1 MQHGTI
7 NKKSTRF
14 IQKPEI
20 FQYTDQKQTSV
31 EDEDWLLAS
40 PADNDRMFSAPKRQ
54 PNVQGSCR
62 QVIFSEP
69 QGVNELVAISEYR
82 VEDD

>member
-1 MQHGTI
+1 MQFGTM

-14 IQKPEI
+14 LQKPEV

-31 EDEDWLLAS
+31 EDEEWLLAS

-54 PNVQGSCR
+54 PNVQDSSREVVFG
-62 QVIFSEP
+62 EK
-69 QGVNELVAISEYR
+69 QGVNELVAIIQHR
-82 VEDD
+82 I

>member
-1 MQHGTI
+1 MQFGTM

-14 IQKPEI
+14 LQKPEV

-31 EDEDWLLAS
+31 EDEEWLLAS

-54 PNVQGSCR
+54 PNVQDSSREVVFG
-62 QVIFSEP
+62 EK
-69 QGVNELVAISEYR
+69 QGVNELVAIIQHR
-82 VEDD
+82 V

>member
-1 MQHGTI
+1 MQFGTM

-14 IQKPEI
+14 LQKPEV

-31 EDEDWLLAS
+31 EDEEWLLAS

-54 PNVQGSCR
+54 PNVQDSSQEVVFG
-62 QVIFSEP
+62 EK
-69 QGVNELVAISEYR
+69 QGVNELVAIIQHR
-82 VEDD
+82 V

>member
-1 MQHGTI
+1 MQFGTM

-14 IQKPEI
+14 LQKPEV

-31 EDEDWLLAS
+31 EDEEWLLAS

-54 PNVQGSCR
+54 PNIQDSSREVVFG
-62 QVIFSEP
+62 EK
-69 QGVNELVAISEYR
+69 QGVNELVAIIQHR
-82 VEDD
+82 V

>member
-1 MQHGTI
+1 MQFGTM

-14 IQKPEI
+14 IEKPEV

-31 EDEDWLLAS
+31 EDEEWLLAS

-54 PNVQGSCR
+54 QNLQDSCR
-62 QVIFSEP
+62 QVVFDEKQIA
-69 QGVNELVAISEYR
+69 NELVTISEHR
-82 VEDD
+82 AEDD